1 MMSLGKRIKQ
11 LREEKGLSQREM
23 AKLLNIGSST
33 IGMYETDKRNPDY
46 DTLKVFAE
54 FFNVTTDYLLGLS
67 TDFQSNNQ
75 DKIQTD
81 IEGIFRQKDHGD
93 AYLKISE
100 LADKYNLPDELVLS
114 LIKKVREKYGP
125 LPAPVVDSKAAHG
138 PRYPG
143 SGAFTKED
151 LEEKKDGKGNDEQT
165 PASKPN
171 SRRSKNKNK
180 I

>member
-1 MMSLGKRIKQ
+1 MSIGKRIKIM
-11 LREEKGLSQREM
+11 REKINLTQEEFADKVRISRSALANYECGAREPKGEILVRM
-23 AKLLNIGSST
+23 ADNLGT
-33 IGMYETDKRNPDY
+33 
-46 DTLKVFAE
+46 
-54 FFNVTTDYLLGLS
+54 TTDYLLGRTEELS
-67 TDFQSNNQ
+67 QENKKPKQPDL
-75 DKIQTD
+75 
-81 IEGIFRQKDHGD
+81 EAPYRQKNPGD

-100 LADKYNLPDELVLS
+100 LAYEYNLPDELVLS

-151 LEEKKDGKGNDEQT
+151 LEEKDDKGNDEQN
-165 PASKPN
+165 PASKPD